1 MSNGGPGSD
10 PRAVGQREPTRTRR
24 QVSPLVDEAIDAAM
38 RRWREGDLDSATVHI
53 ERALALLEQAGL
65 RYRLGATYKLHAMV
79 FISRDRASLALAA
92 AMRALGYPDLCAS
105 DRMYLFATVAM
116 ALHQIVDLPSGGQ
129 VMLERAWPEAQ
140 RAGDAKTMVDC
151 ASRCAGLLHDCAC
164 WALGIP
170 NLNLLGT
177 DSAAPEAAAAYLER
191 AARFIA
197 LCDERRAE
205 LSDADV
211 SWYLGQKGCVVSLA
225 EGFDAALPIFLEAQR
240 LAAEHPRLAMMSE
253 MTTGIAARIAGR
265 WDVARDHLLR
275 SRARES
281 AQSDH
286 TRRFIAWEL
295 SHVDQALGQAESALD
310 ELRRFDVL
318 QARKSRLSKEWIG
331 DIANVQRYGERLAP
345 DTLQKALVGAAE
357 PPPVTRAIAF
367 IEQHLANRLTVHDVA
382 NHAFVSKRTLQLLFE
397 RHRRI
402 SVSAFIRERRMQR
415 ADEALRRGV
424 HRIAEVAELSGYSN
438 AANFSR
444 DYRQRFGRSP
454 SSMLRLAGGLPRSR
468 SEAAT

>member
-1 MSNGGPGSD
+1 M
-10 PRAVGQREPTRTRR
+10 RTRR
-24 QVSPLVDEAIDAAM
+24 QVSTLADEDIDAAM

-65 RYRLGATYKLHAMV
+65 RHRLGATYKLHAMV
-79 FISRDRASLALAA
+79 FISRDQASLALAA
-92 AMRALGYPDLCAS
+92 ATRALGYPDLGAG

-116 ALHQIVDLPSGGQ
+116 ALHQIVDLPTGGQ

-140 RAGDAKTMVDC
+140 RAGDAKTLVDC

-170 NLNLLGT
+170 HLNLLGT
-177 DSAAPEAAAAYLER
+177 ESAAPEAANAYLQR
-191 AARFIA
+191 AAQFIA
-197 LCDERRAE
+197 VCDEHRAE

-211 SWYLGQKGCVVSLA
+211 SWYLAQKGCVISLA
-225 EGFDAALPIFLEAQR
+225 QGFDAALPIFLEAQL
-240 LAAEHPRLAMMSE
+240 LAAQHPRLAMMSE
-253 MTTGIAARIAGR
+253 MTTGIAARIARR
-265 WDVARDHLLR
+265 WDVARDHLSR

-295 SHVDQALGQAESALD
+295 SHVNHALGDAESALD
-310 ELRRFDVL
+310 ELRSFDVL
-318 QARKSRLSKEWIG
+318 QARKSRVSKEWIG
-331 DIANVQRYGERLAP
+331 DIANLQRYGERLAP
-345 DTLQKALVGAAE
+345 DALQKAVGGLAD
-357 PPPVTRAIAF
+357 PPPITRAVAF
-367 IEQHLANRLTVHDVA
+367 IEEHLANRLTIADVA
-382 NHAFVSKRTLQLLFE
+382 SQAFVSKRTLQLLFE

-402 SVSAFIRERRMQR
+402 SVSEFIRERRMQR

-424 HRIAEVAELSGYSN
+424 HRIAEVAEMSGYSS